1 MFLTQI
7 VNCEMT
13 ELALCEQCARERGF
27 FDPQT
32 LTFAEKFFPSMIHN
46 KVNDMI
52 RELAEEHVLRPEP
65 PSGDVLSK
73 CPICSYTSD
82 NHAQTERVGCPH
94 CYSVFAEDFS
104 PELQQKL
111 NLPAGGNSD
120 AVSSSNSVPNVGKQE
135 LEFRLK
141 QAIEQEN
148 YELAA
153 QLRDQIKSMP

>member
-7 VNCEMT
+7 VNNEMT
-13 ELALCEQCARERGF
+13 ELALCEQCAKERGL

-32 LTFAEKFFPSMIHN
+32 LTFAEKFFPSLIQE

-52 RELAEEHVLRPEP
+52 RELSEEHPRKQIQPVR
-65 PSGDVLSK
+65 DVLSK
-73 CPICSYTSD
+73 CPICSYTSEEYGK
-82 NHAQTERVGCPH
+82 TERVGCPH

-104 PELQQKL
+104 PEIQQKL
-111 NLPAGGNSD
+111 HHISAKKEGNAPSKNT
-120 AVSSSNSVPNVGKQE
+120 APHVGKQE

-141 QAIEQEN
+141 KAIEQEN

-153 QLRDQIKSMP
+153 QLRDQIKSLS